1 MVVLS
6 IFVNL
11 LRSENPNYN
20 WLIMLKL
27 KKFSPFADYR
37 DTGFGSNDKAQG
49 ARFMDSNG
57 NFNVFRTGLPWWKKL
72 SLYQWLLDMP
82 WWQFHLFMI
91 LYFSVLNLTF
101 VGLYFWA
108 GIDHFVGLFAET
120 DLERFTEVL
129 FFSIQTFTTVGY
141 GRVNPMGVSTGIIA
155 SIEALTGVLTVA
167 VATGLLFAKFSRPM
181 TKLIFSKQALHTKTS
196 EGREALMF
204 RFANSRDNQI
214 TDVTAQVILALDVAV
229 DDSGASWKYYNLELE
244 RNRINF
250 LPLSWTVVHYIDE
263 NSPLYK
269 LSQQEITDA
278 NAEILILIALF
289 DDTFA
294 QTVHIRHSYKYDEWT
309 WGHRF
314 AQMFKP
320 APNKSSYTHLEL
332 DKISDIEK
340 LGG

>member
-1 MVVLS
+1 
-6 IFVNL
+6 
-11 LRSENPNYN
+11 
-20 WLIMLKL
+20 MLKL
-27 KKFSPFADYR
+27 RRFTPFADYR

-49 ARFMDSNG
+49 TRFMDSEG
-57 NFNVFRTGLPWWKKL
+57 NFNVLRTGLPWWKRL

-91 LYFSVLNLTF
+91 LYFAVLNLIF

-120 DLERFTEVL
+120 DFERFMEVL

-141 GRVNPMGVSTGIIA
+141 GRVNPLGVSTGIIA

-167 VATGLLFAKFSRPM
+167 VATGLLFAKFSRPL
-181 TKLIFSKQALHTKTS
+181 TKLVFSKQALHSKTRD
-196 EGREALMF
+196 GKEALMF

-214 TDVTAQVILALDVAV
+214 TDVTVQVILALDVEIK
-229 DDSGASWKYYNLELE
+229 DDGMTTWKYYNLELE

-263 NSPLYK
+263 NSPLYG
-269 LSQQEITDA
+269 LTEQEIKDS
-278 NAEILILIALF
+278 NAEVLILIALF

-294 QTVHIRHSYKYDEWT
+294 QTVHIRHSYKHDEWV
-309 WGHRF
+309 WGKHF
-314 AQMFKP
+314 APMFKP
-320 APNKSSYTHLEL
+320 AMHKKHYTQLEL
-332 DKISDIEK
+332 TKISDTD
-340 LGG
+340 